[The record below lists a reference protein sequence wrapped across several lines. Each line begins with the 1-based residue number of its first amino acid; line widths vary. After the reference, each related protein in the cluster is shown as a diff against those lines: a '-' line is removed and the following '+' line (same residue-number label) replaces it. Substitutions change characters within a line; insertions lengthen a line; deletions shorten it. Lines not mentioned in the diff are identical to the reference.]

1 LWEGVTYDLTSLRA
15 YAEIRPVG
23 AVSLR
28 VLGVI
33 GDNVD
38 YSNDRPGKTFR
49 LEPSIDWNISRK
61 LLLRL
66 KGVYAELE
74 TQDGEQIFNALV
86 ADTRLT
92 WQFNLRSFLRL
103 TAQTTDVE
111 RNQALY
117 VEEVDSRSR
126 DIGRQ
131 LLYSYKLNP
140 QTVFFLGYSDQYVD
154 EDNLDGLTVS
164 DRTWFMKIGYAWTP

>member
-1 LWEGVTYDLTSLRA
+1 
-15 YAEIRPVG
+15 
-23 AVSLR
+23 

-33 GDNVD
+33 GDKVD
-38 YSNDRPGKTFR
+38 YSNDRLGKTFR
-49 LEPSIDWNISRK
+49 IEPSIDWNVSRK
-61 LLLRL
+61 LFLRL

-103 TAQTTDVE
+103 TAQMTDVE

-117 VEEVDSRSR
+117 FEEVDSHSR
-126 DIGRQ
+126 DVGRE

-164 DRTWFMKIGYAWTP
+164 DRTWFMKIGYAWAP

>member
-1 LWEGVTYDLTSLRA
+1 VTYDQSSLRA
-15 YAEIRPVG
+15 YAEFRPVG
-23 AVSLR
+23 ALSLR
-28 VLGVI
+28 VLGII
-33 GDNVD
+33 GDKVD
-38 YSNDRPGKTFR
+38 YSNDRLGKTFR
-49 LEPSIDWNISRK
+49 IEPTVDWNISRK
-61 LLLRL
+61 LFLRL

-103 TAQTTDVE
+103 TAQMTDVE

-117 VEEVDSRSR
+117 EEEVDSRSR
-126 DIGRQ
+126 DIGRE

-164 DRTWFMKIGYAWTP
+164 DRTWFMKIGYAWAP